1 MMYETKIRDNHD
13 LRKRLMQT
21 RCEFDERDILDTEW
35 RHCMRSH
42 DVLVAD
48 TLNTCSEITFRMRHR
63 PSRGAKFILVTAVCV
78 SVCMSLAAYY
88 TDPDVTWE
96 NRRMVWVPSSHA
108 LLGGFAIG
116 ARV

>member
-1 MMYETKIRDNHD
+1 MMHETKIRDNHD

-21 RCEFDERDILDTEW
+21 WCDFDER
-35 RHCMRSH
+35 RHSLRSH

-78 SVCMSLAAYY
+78 SVCMSLAAY
-88 TDPDVTWE
+88 TGPDVTWE
-96 NRRMVWVPSSHA
+96 NGRGV
-108 LLGGFAIG
+108 F
-116 ARV
+116 